1 MDFVWN
7 LQKTNKQRKAM
18 ENVATIQVNFEL
30 HVDFAYRGTDALR
43 VGLRKT
49 LMDALG
55 LIGIRQLSNNGHTHT
70 RWVGMTTPYLLFKHM
85 QAWRTFM
92 LTMNEHAIVFAWSD
106 GEGSFDGTLYAQK
119 EYANEWGCF
128 DVTFFEEF

>member
-7 LQKTNKQRKAM
+7 LHATNRDKRIMTRQAW
-18 ENVATIQVNFEL
+18 IHVNFEV
-30 HVDFAYRGTDALR
+30 HTDFAYSGAGALR
-43 VGLRKT
+43 KGFEKT
-49 LMDALG
+49 LADALG
-55 LIGIRQLSNNGHTHT
+55 LLSIRQLSNNGHTHT
-70 RWVGMTTPYLLFKHM
+70 RWAGRTTPYLLFKHL

-92 LTMNEHAIVFAWSD
+92 LTMNEHAIAFAWSD